1 MIKKLRFK
9 FVAINMSIVV
19 IMLCIILGLVYYFTR
34 ADLEQES
41 ITMMQNIANH
51 PLQVNPPNEIG
62 EEVRLPYFTI
72 QLGPQGEV
80 VATGGGYYDLSDEA
94 FLADLIDA
102 AFASSKTFGVIEEY
116 NLRYYRANGAMSN
129 CLVFADISSEQATLD
144 NLMSSCL
151 IIGGASFLLFLTA
164 SILLSK
170 WAVKPVELAWQQQ
183 RQFVADAS
191 HELKTPLTVIMTNT
205 ELAQSSEYDAEHKQ
219 RFLTSIA
226 TMSQQMR
233 GLIEQLLELTKLDNA
248 DTPHDT
254 QTVDFSRLISDA
266 LLPFEPVFF
275 EKGLTLQ
282 AKIEE
287 NVLVT
292 GQERQ
297 LCQVLEILLD
307 NAQKYSYASSTTWVK
322 LRKQG
327 KGHCLLTVANEGEI
341 ISAEEAQ
348 NIFKRFYRIDPA
360 RSRNG
365 SFGLGLAI
373 AESIV
378 MQHGGKIWV
387 ESTNGLNSFYV
398 DLSCL

>member
-116 NLRYYRANGAMSN
+116 NLRYYRANAAMSN

-170 WAVKPVELAWQQQ
+170 WAVKPVELAWQQ
-183 RQFVADAS
+183 
-191 HELKTPLTVIMTNT
+191 
-205 ELAQSSEYDAEHKQ
+205 
-219 RFLTSIA
+219 
-226 TMSQQMR
+226 
-233 GLIEQLLELTKLDNA
+233 
-248 DTPHDT
+248 
-254 QTVDFSRLISDA
+254 
-266 LLPFEPVFF
+266 
-275 EKGLTLQ
+275 
-282 AKIEE
+282 
-287 NVLVT
+287 
-292 GQERQ
+292 
-297 LCQVLEILLD
+297 
-307 NAQKYSYASSTTWVK
+307 
-322 LRKQG
+322 
-327 KGHCLLTVANEGEI
+327 
-341 ISAEEAQ
+341 
-348 NIFKRFYRIDPA
+348 
-360 RSRNG
+360 
-365 SFGLGLAI
+365 
-373 AESIV
+373 
-378 MQHGGKIWV
+378 
-387 ESTNGLNSFYV
+387 
-398 DLSCL
+398 